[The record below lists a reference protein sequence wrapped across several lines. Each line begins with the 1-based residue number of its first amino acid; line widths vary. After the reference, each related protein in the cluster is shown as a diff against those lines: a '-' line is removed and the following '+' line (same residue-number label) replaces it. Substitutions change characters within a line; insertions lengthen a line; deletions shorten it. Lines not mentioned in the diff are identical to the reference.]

1 MTLMVIP
8 VVSGGILG
16 QEGIGGKYLEGL
28 LINEIINYARERHK
42 LRLLRTGVRLP
53 SAPPLFQRNIMR
65 ITESKLRRILRK
77 VITESLG
84 GMSPEEQMQFEAWI
98 DDGNAYEKSPGVWVE
113 QTTQYRTEMSY
124 EELQNFFISEYL

>member
-1 MTLMVIP
+1 
-8 VVSGGILG
+8 
-16 QEGIGGKYLEGL
+16 
-28 LINEIINYARERHK
+28 
-42 LRLLRTGVRLP
+42 
-53 SAPPLFQRNIMR
+53 MR

>member
-42 LRLLRTGVRLP
+42 LRLLRTPVRSRP
-53 SAPPLFQRNIMR
+53 APPLF
-65 ITESKLRRILRK
+65 KGK
-77 VITESLG
+77 
-84 GMSPEEQMQFEAWI
+84 
-98 DDGNAYEKSPGVWVE
+98 
-113 QTTQYRTEMSY
+113 
-124 EELQNFFISEYL
+124 